1 MAVQGAR
8 RRGRRSGSR
17 VGPRV
22 GRFQWAAT
30 FSTSESS
37 LASGAQVSADLL
49 NPSGAAA
56 GDEESHGSTVY
67 RILGD
72 IYFRSLTNLRAP
84 LFEAGIIDI
93 NEDASA
99 ASVFPEPWDDP
110 ARWVWLK
117 QAPTTEVTSN
127 VDLVKPWDHWA
138 VDVRRKI
145 KLLQAQRELIIIFAN
160 RSTGD
165 VSTIEF
171 YFSLH
176 TLIWVP

>member
-1 MAVQGAR
+1 MVAR
-8 RRGRRSGSR
+8 VGRRQVRRSGSR
-17 VGPRV
+17 SGPRV

-30 FSTSESS
+30 FSTSESN
-37 LASGAQVSADLL
+37 LANGAQVKGVLL
-49 NPSGAAA
+49 DPSGAAA
-56 GDEESHGSTVY
+56 GDEESHGATVY

-72 IYFRSLTNLRAP
+72 VYFRAATIGLSP
-84 LFEAGIIDI
+84 LFEAGIIDL

-117 QAPTTEVTSN
+117 QTPCTERLSDVGTR
-127 VDLVKPWDHWA
+127 PWDHWG

-145 KLLQAQRELIIIFAN
+145 KLLQAQRELVIIFAN
-160 RSTGD
+160 RGTGD
-165 VSTIEF
+165 SDMIDF

>member
-1 MAVQGAR
+1 MVARGAQ

-17 VGPRV
+17 SGPRV

-37 LASGAQVSADLL
+37 LANGAQVKGVLL
-49 NPSGAAA
+49 DPSGTSA
-56 GDEESHGSTVY
+56 GDEESHGSTVH

-72 IYFRSLTNLRAP
+72 VYFRANTVNRAP

-117 QAPTTEVTSN
+117 ASPCTEISTLA
-127 VDLVKPWDHWA
+127 DIRPWDHWA
-138 VDVRRKI
+138 VDVKRKI
-145 KLLQAQRELIIIFAN
+145 RLEQSQRELIMIFAN
-160 RSTGD
+160 RGTSD
-165 VSTIEF
+165 PSTIEF

>member
-1 MAVQGAR
+1 MKGV
-8 RRGRRSGSR
+8 
-17 VGPRV
+17 
-22 GRFQWAAT
+22 
-30 FSTSESS
+30 
-37 LASGAQVSADLL
+37 LL
-49 NPSGAAA
+49 DPSGAAA
-56 GDEESHGSTVY
+56 GDEESHGATVY

-72 IYFRSLTNLRAP
+72 IYFRAVSTARAP

-117 QAPTTEVTSN
+117 QTPTIEKPTGAAEFV
-127 VDLVKPWDHWA
+127 PWDHWP

-145 KLLQAQRELIIIFAN
+145 KLEQAQRELIIVFAN
-160 RSTGD
+160 RGTGD
-165 VSTIEF
+165 VSSINF

>member
-1 MAVQGAR
+1 M
-8 RRGRRSGSR
+8 
-17 VGPRV
+17 
-22 GRFQWAAT
+22 
-30 FSTSESS
+30 
-37 LASGAQVSADLL
+37 
-49 NPSGAAA
+49 
-56 GDEESHGSTVY
+56 Y

-72 IYFRSLTNLRAP
+72 IYFRTQTVNVAP

-117 QAPTTEVTSN
+117 QTPCTERSSG
-127 VDLVKPWDHWA
+127 VDSLHLWDHWP
-138 VDVRRKI
+138 VDVKRKI
-145 KLLQAQRELIIIFAN
+145 KLVQAQRELVIVFAN
-160 RSTGD
+160 RSSGD
-165 VSTIEF
+165 SATIQF

>member
-1 MAVQGAR
+1 MVAQGR
-8 RRGRRSGSR
+8 RRQVRRSGSR
-17 VGPRV
+17 SGPRV

-37 LASGAQVSADLL
+37 LANGAQVKGVLL
-49 NPSGAAA
+49 DPSGAAA
-56 GDEESHGSTVY
+56 GDEESHGATVY

-72 IYFRSLTNLRAP
+72 IYFRPASASVAP

-117 QAPTTEVTSN
+117 GAPCTERTSSTN
-127 VDLVKPWDHWA
+127 ILKTWDHWL

-145 KLLQAQRELIIIFAN
+145 KLLQAQRELVVIFAN
-160 RSTGD
+160 RGTGD
-165 VSTIEF
+165 SDAIQF
-171 YFSLH
+171 YFYLH